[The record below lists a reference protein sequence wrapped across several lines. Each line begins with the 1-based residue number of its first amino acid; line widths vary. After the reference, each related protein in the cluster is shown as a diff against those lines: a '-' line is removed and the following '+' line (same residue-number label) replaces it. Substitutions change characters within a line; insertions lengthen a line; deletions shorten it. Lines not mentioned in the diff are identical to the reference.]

1 MGLSPHAPACKCS
14 PRRCPPHRYIH
25 SRLAYSPRTLKRLWQ
40 PKPLDLG
47 AAYSY
52 AFVAFS
58 MGLLLGPL
66 FPIAYLLTAL
76 GLALKWICT
85 RFALRHWHSNS
96 CPSVD
101 QEMMLTFRW
110 RLGQVLG
117 LSLVVQCLALANST
131 GTSVVAGTFF
141 IGASVLLGAYTVAP
155 LGYFQ
160 SLARFDPLASLEDTD
175 TGNCSFSEAQRRDPR
190 LCACYACPKLH
201 VTAHSEEESVAA
213 QHGHND
219 AVRAMHNIAAILR
232 EFGVEDDDLGLYREK
247 LERHAN

>member
-1 MGLSPHAPACKCS
+1 MQNAFNPSAILAK
-14 PRRCPPHRYIH
+14 YIH
-25 SRLAYSPRTLKRLWQ
+25 SRLAYSPRTLKKLWQ
-40 PKPLDLG
+40 PKPLNLG

-58 MGLLLGPL
+58 MGLVLGPL

-85 RFALRHWHSNS
+85 RFALRHWQSNS
-96 CPSVD
+96 CPTVD

-117 LSLVVQCLALANST
+117 LSFVVQCLALANST
-131 GTSVVAGTFF
+131 GTSVVAGAFF

-155 LGYFQ
+155 LGCIQ
-160 SLARFDPLASLEDTD
+160 SLARFDQLASLEDTD
-175 TGNCSFSEAQRRDPR
+175 TGRFSFSEAHRRDPR

-201 VTAHSEEESVAA
+201 VTERSEEESVAA
-213 QHGHND
+213 RHGHGD
-219 AVRAMHNIAAILR
+219 AVRAMHNIAAILK
-232 EFGVEDDDLGLYREK
+232 EFGVEDDDLGLFHEEPE
-247 LERHAN
+247 LHAATDKKF